1 MKKDLDVA
9 ALGEVLIDFTM
20 AGTSGQNHMLF
31 EANPG
36 GAPCNV
42 LAMLRKLDKHVAFIG
57 KVGKDMFGDFLENT
71 IRSKGIL
78 TDGLV
83 KDTCIPTTL
92 AFVHTAADGER
103 EFSFYRNPGA
113 DMMLGKE
120 EVDGELIKRS
130 RIFHYGSLSMT
141 HDKNYEATQYAIQ
154 VAKDNGCLIS
164 FDPNLRLSLWKTPEE
179 ARRRILYGMK
189 QCDIMKISE
198 EEVAF
203 VSAQESLEEGVS
215 FIRDNSDIKIL
226 FVTLGNKGSIAY
238 YKDEKIYCGGIH
250 QEHVVDTT
258 GAGDTFC
265 GAVLSRILELGTDAL
280 TEKDIREML
289 LFANAAASIVV
300 TRKGAL
306 CSMPEPE
313 EIRAASSLIDKVL

>member
-1 MKKDLDVA
+1 
-9 ALGEVLIDFTM
+9 
-20 AGTSGQNHMLF
+20 
-31 EANPG
+31 
-36 GAPCNV
+36 
-42 LAMLRKLDKHVAFIG
+42 
-57 KVGKDMFGDFLENT
+57 
-71 IRSKGIL
+71 
-78 TDGLV
+78 
-83 KDTCIPTTL
+83 
-92 AFVHTAADGER
+92 
-103 EFSFYRNPGA
+103 
-113 DMMLGKE
+113 
-120 EVDGELIKRS
+120 
-130 RIFHYGSLSMT
+130 
-141 HDKNYEATQYAIQ
+141 
-154 VAKDNGCLIS
+154 
-164 FDPNLRLSLWKTPEE
+164 
-179 ARRRILYGMK
+179 MK

-203 VSAQESLEEGVS
+203 VSEQESLEKGVS

-300 TRKGAL
+300 TRKGSL

>member
-1 MKKDLDVA
+1 MRCCDEIK
-9 ALGEVLIDFTM
+9 
-20 AGTSGQNHMLF
+20 
-31 EANPG
+31 
-36 GAPCNV
+36 
-42 LAMLRKLDKHVAFIG
+42 
-57 KVGKDMFGDFLENT
+57 
-71 IRSKGIL
+71 
-78 TDGLV
+78 
-83 KDTCIPTTL
+83 
-92 AFVHTAADGER
+92 
-103 EFSFYRNPGA
+103 FSR
-113 DMMLGKE
+113 
-120 EVDGELIKRS
+120 
-130 RIFHYGSLSMT
+130 
-141 HDKNYEATQYAIQ
+141 
-154 VAKDNGCLIS
+154 LIS

-179 ARRRILYGMK
+179 ARKRILYGMK
-189 QCDIMKISE
+189 QCDSMKIS
-198 EEVAF
+198 
-203 VSAQESLEEGVS
+203 EEGVS

-238 YKDEKIYCGGIH
+238 YKDEKIYCRGIH